1 MTTIDQ
7 AIVEE
12 AAILTAI
19 GIGTAFG
26 LLVLLI
32 VVVAVVRV
40 SSEFVLE
47 RVSGR
52 AAAKAVQEEAESR
65 NRAHAAVA
73 AVTAIMAA
81 RTRAGTAG
89 GDQG

>member
-1 MTTIDQ
+1 MIDQ

-12 AAILTAI
+12 AAILTGI

-26 LLVLLI
+26 LLVMLM
-32 VVVAVVRV
+32 VVVFVVRL
-40 SSEFVLE
+40 SSGYLLE
-47 RVSGR
+47 RASRR
-52 AAAKAVQEEAESR
+52 ATIRTAHEEAEFR

-73 AVTAIMAA
+73 AVTAIVAA
-81 RTRAGTAG
+81 RTHADTAG

>member
-1 MTTIDQ
+1 VTTIDQ

-12 AAILTAI
+12 AAILTGI

-26 LLVLLI
+26 LLVMLMVVIFI
-32 VVVAVVRV
+32 VRL
-40 SSEFVLE
+40 SSGYLLE
-47 RVSGR
+47 RAAMR
-52 AAAKAVQEEAESR
+52 AAREEAESR

-73 AVTAIMAA
+73 AVTAIVAA
-81 RTRAGTAG
+81 RARADTAG